1 MDFSTV
7 GPRLIVLPLGLLKQ
21 KQRTYFTSTGI
32 FFQIKMIQWPEIRY
46 PATSVNRSD
55 IWYPAF
61 RKAVNPAGSV
71 SGAFLHV
78 NYRTTRQAAEP
89 GCMNGDTVHVKDGGS
104 Q

>member
-7 GPRLIVLPLGLLKQ
+7 GPRLIVLQLGLLKQ
-21 KQRTYFTSTGI
+21 KQRTYFMSTGI

-46 PATSVNRSD
+46 PAFS
-55 IWYPAF
+55 
-61 RKAVNPAGSV
+61 KAVNPAGSV